1 MGDRLKTLKKRLSQ
15 GIASVYLVEGDDFY
29 LFDKALA
36 MIKNACQ
43 ITMDEFNETIF
54 DDESFSLEK
63 LFNATEMLPM
73 IDPKRLVVLK
83 GGSVKESDKKKLE
96 ELLLKIPKSTC
107 VVILDY
113 NKNFE
118 FLKRSFTLVDAGRMD
133 RETVKKLVIAYLS
146 REGKQM
152 SAEALDT
159 LIDATN
165 GYLTKIMTELKKLC
179 YYEPHEALITK
190 KMVDELVTK
199 DIEYSV
205 FELTEALSKK
215 DGDKAL
221 KLLKLMEKDAGV
233 FSLISNHFRR
243 LFYSSISDLTNGELA
258 KLLGVKE
265 FAIVKA
271 RQLARGFSKAQLKKI
286 NSMLEEFDYL
296 VKSGKM
302 LISNALHLL
311 VFNIIYV

>member
-63 LFNATEMLPM
+63 LFNANEMLPM

-83 GGSVKESDKKKLE
+83 GGSVKESEKKKLE

-179 YYEPHEALITK
+179 YYEPNEALITK

-221 KLLKLMEKDAGV
+221 KLLKLMEKDSGV